1 MNENIISRGEIWR
14 VKFDPQVGAEMKG
27 PHPAVVLSPESL
39 GRPGLQIVVPFT
51 SKGRDYRDLF
61 WMIPVS
67 PSSTN
72 GLTKESWANAF
83 QILCAS
89 SDRFLKRLGVLQ
101 SDKLEDI
108 ANAVTLCLGLGLDN

>member
-1 MNENIISRGEIWR
+1 MINREKEIARGEIWR

-39 GRPGLQIVVPFT
+39 GRPELQIIVPFT
-51 SKGRDYRDLF
+51 SKGHEYRGLF

-67 PSSTN
+67 PSETN
-72 GLTKESWANAF
+72 GLTKDSWANAF

-89 SDRFLKRLGVLQ
+89 SDRFAEKLGVLQ
-101 SDKLEDI
+101 PEELENI
-108 ANAVTLCLGLGLDN
+108 ASAVSLCIR